1 MLEMRMNEP
10 TSGVVWEER
19 EERDL
24 ESTQEKYMIY

>member
-19 EERDL
+19 DL